1 MTGIKS
7 FRISDE
13 TKERLELRSASIGGN
28 KDRVFNT
35 LMDTYSLEQE
45 KATVA
50 ASDQEKNVETFEQYA
65 NTLVRLYLEAL
76 RAVSSSDDRIRGEF
90 HNQLEENAKTIK
102 ELRNQRDR
110 MVNELTLEKTN
121 AQKEAVEFQAKNKE
135 LTAVIERLEK
145 SLAAANEQIDAKQA
159 MNEVLLSQ
167 VKQTEKEKEEYNQM
181 AARFHELEKQLEDEK
196 TSSRK
201 EKQAFEEELRK
212 TISEKEKAAYEA
224 ELLKKE
230 EIHKAEETIRKEK
243 DEEIAA
249 LQKQLFDMQTR
260 QLSDQAAI
268 QEAKTAL
275 LSLRLELSQAHQKEL
290 NEVRIEKDKK
300 IEALQNE
307 LLKAF
312 DKK

>member
-13 TKERLELRSASIGGN
+13 TKERLELLSASIGGN

-145 SLAAANEQIDAKQA
+145 SLAAANEQVDAKQA
-159 MNEVLLSQ
+159 MNAVLLSQ
-167 VKQTEKEKEEYNQM
+167 VKQTETEEYNQM

-201 EKQAFEEELRK
+201 EKQAFEEKLRK
-212 TISEKEKAAYEA
+212 AISEKEKAAYEA

-230 EIHKAEETIRKEK
+230 EIHKTEETIRKEK

-260 QLSDQAAI
+260 QLSDQAAL

>member
-13 TKERLELRSASIGGN
+13 TKERLELLSASIGGN

-135 LTAVIERLEK
+135 K

-167 VKQTEKEKEEYNQM
+167 IKQTEKEKEEYNQM

-230 EIHKAEETIRKEK
+230 EIHKTEETIRKEK

-260 QLSDQAAI
+260 QLSDQAAL

>member
-1 MTGIKS
+1 MAGIKS

-13 TKERLELRSASIGGN
+13 TKERLELLSASIGGN

-135 LTAVIERLEK
+135 LKAVIERLEK
-145 SLAAANEQIDAKQA
+145 SLAAANEQVDAKQA

-212 TISEKEKAAYEA
+212 AISEKEKAAYEA

-260 QLSDQAAI
+260 QLSDQASI

>member
-1 MTGIKS
+1 MAGIKS

-13 TKERLELRSASIGGN
+13 TKERLELLSASIGGN

-102 ELRNQRDR
+102 ELRSQRDR

-121 AQKEAVEFQAKNKE
+121 AQKEAAEFQAKNKE
-135 LTAVIERLEK
+135 STATIERLEK
-145 SLAAANEQIDAKQA
+145 SLAAANEQVDAKQA

-167 VKQTEKEKEEYNQM
+167 VKQTEKEKEDYNQM
-181 AARFHELEKQLEDEK
+181 AASFHELEKQLEDEK
-196 TSSRK
+196 TSARK

-212 TISEKEKAAYEA
+212 AISEKEKAAYEA

-230 EIHKAEETIRKEK
+230 EIHKAKETIRKEK

-260 QLSDQAAI
+260 QLSDKTAL

>member
-13 TKERLELRSASIGGN
+13 TKERLELLSASIGGN

-145 SLAAANEQIDAKQA
+145 SLAVAERNEQIDAKQA

-181 AARFHELEKQLEDEK
+181 AATLP
-196 TSSRK
+196 
-201 EKQAFEEELRK
+201 
-212 TISEKEKAAYEA
+212 
-224 ELLKKE
+224 
-230 EIHKAEETIRKEK
+230 
-243 DEEIAA
+243 
-249 LQKQLFDMQTR
+249 
-260 QLSDQAAI
+260 
-268 QEAKTAL
+268 
-275 LSLRLELSQAHQKEL
+275 
-290 NEVRIEKDKK
+290 
-300 IEALQNE
+300 
-307 LLKAF
+307 
-312 DKK
+312 

>member
-1 MTGIKS
+1 MAGIKS

-13 TKERLELRSASIGGN
+13 TKERLELLSASIGGN

-110 MVNELTLEKTN
+110 MVNELALEKTN
-121 AQKEAVEFQAKNKE
+121 AQKEAAEFQAKNKE

-145 SLAAANEQIDAKQA
+145 SLAAANEQVDAKQA

-181 AARFHELEKQLEDEK
+181 AARFHELERQLEDEK

-212 TISEKEKAAYEA
+212 AISEKEKAAYEA

-260 QLSDQAAI
+260 QLSDQAAL

-275 LSLRLELSQAHQKEL
+275 LSLRLELSQSHQKEL

>member
-13 TKERLELRSASIGGN
+13 TKERLELLSASIGGN

-110 MVNELTLEKTN
+110 MVNEP
-121 AQKEAVEFQAKNKE
+121 VEFQAKNKE

-145 SLAAANEQIDAKQA
+145 SLAAANEQVDAKQA

-167 VKQTEKEKEEYNQM
+167 IKQTEKEKEEYNQM

-230 EIHKAEETIRKEK
+230 EIHKTEETIRKEK

-260 QLSDQAAI
+260 QLSDQAAL

>member
-13 TKERLELRSASIGGN
+13 TKERLELLSASIGGN

-135 LTAVIERLEK
+135 LTAVIKRLEK

-167 VKQTEKEKEEYNQM
+167 IKQTEKEKEEYNQM
-181 AARFHELEKQLEDEK
+181 AAHFHELEKQLEDEK

>member
-13 TKERLELRSASIGGN
+13 TKERLELLSASIGGN

-167 VKQTEKEKEEYNQM
+167 IKQTEKEKEEYNQM
-181 AARFHELEKQLEDEK
+181 ATRFHELEKQLEDEK

-224 ELLKKE
+224 ELLKEE
-230 EIHKAEETIRKEK
+230 EIHKTEETIRKEK

-260 QLSDQAAI
+260 QLSDQAAL

>member
-1 MTGIKS
+1 MAGIKS

-13 TKERLELRSASIGGN
+13 TKERLELLSASIGGN

-135 LTAVIERLEK
+135 STATIERLEK
-145 SLAAANEQIDAKQA
+145 SLAAANEQVDAKQA

-243 DEEIAA
+243 DEEISA

-260 QLSDQAAI
+260 QLSDQAAL

>member
-13 TKERLELRSASIGGN
+13 TKERLELLSASIGGN

-135 LTAVIERLEK
+135 LKAVIERLEK
-145 SLAAANEQIDAKQA
+145 SLAAANEQVDAKQA

-196 TSSRK
+196 TSSRN

-212 TISEKEKAAYEA
+212 AISEKEKAAYEA

-260 QLSDQAAI
+260 QLSDQASI

>member
-13 TKERLELRSASIGGN
+13 TKEPLELLSASIGGN

-145 SLAAANEQIDAKQA
+145 SLAAANEQVDAKQA

-212 TISEKEKAAYEA
+212 VISEKEKAAYEA
-224 ELLKKE
+224 DLLKKE

-260 QLSDQAAI
+260 QLSDQAAL

>member
-13 TKERLELRSASIGGN
+13 TKERFELLSASIGGN

-35 LMDTYSLEQE
+35 LMYTYSLEQE

-145 SLAAANEQIDAKQA
+145 SLAAANEQVDAKQA
-159 MNEVLLSQ
+159 MNAVLLSQ

-201 EKQAFEEELRK
+201 EKQAFEEKLRK
-212 TISEKEKAAYEA
+212 AISEKEKAAYEA

-230 EIHKAEETIRKEK
+230 EIHKTEETIRKEK

-260 QLSDQAAI
+260 QLSDQAAL

>member
-13 TKERLELRSASIGGN
+13 TKERLELLSASIGGN

-167 VKQTEKEKEEYNQM
+167 VKQNEKEKEEYNQM

>member
-1 MTGIKS
+1 MAGIKS

-13 TKERLELRSASIGGN
+13 TKERLELLSASIGGN

-50 ASDQEKNVETFEQYA
+50 ASDQKKNVETFEQYA

-102 ELRNQRDR
+102 ELRSQRDR

-121 AQKEAVEFQAKNKE
+121 AQKEAAEFQAKNKE
-135 LTAVIERLEK
+135 LTAAIERLEK

-167 VKQTEKEKEEYNQM
+167 VKQIEKEKEEYNQM
-181 AARFHELEKQLEDEK
+181 AARFHELEKQLE
-196 TSSRK
+196 
-201 EKQAFEEELRK
+201 ELRK

-224 ELLKKE
+224 EFLKKE

-243 DEEIAA
+243 DEEISV

-260 QLSDQAAI
+260 QFSDQTAL

-290 NEVRIEKDKK
+290 NEVRMEKDKK

>member
-13 TKERLELRSASIGGN
+13 TKERLELLSASIGGN

-145 SLAAANEQIDAKQA
+145 SLAAANEQVDAKQA
-159 MNEVLLSQ
+159 MNAVLLSLFQ
-167 VKQTEKEKEEYNQM
+167 SALPEKEEYNQM

-212 TISEKEKAAYEA
+212 AISEKEKAAYEA

-260 QLSDQAAI
+260 QLSDQAAL

>member
-1 MTGIKS
+1 
-7 FRISDE
+7 
-13 TKERLELRSASIGGN
+13 
-28 KDRVFNT
+28 
-35 LMDTYSLEQE
+35 MDTYSLEQE

-121 AQKEAVEFQAKNKE
+121 AQKEAAEFQAKNKE
-135 LTAVIERLEK
+135 LTAIIERLEK
-145 SLAAANEQIDAKQA
+145 SLAAANEQVDAKQA
-159 MNEVLLSQ
+159 MNAVLLSQ
-167 VKQTEKEKEEYNQM
+167 VKQTEKEKEEYNQI

-196 TSSRK
+196 TSSRN

-212 TISEKEKAAYEA
+212 AISEKEKAAYEA

-230 EIHKAEETIRKEK
+230 EIYKAEETIRKEK

-260 QLSDQAAI
+260 QLSDQAAL

>member
-13 TKERLELRSASIGGN
+13 TKERLELLSASIGGN

-145 SLAAANEQIDAKQA
+145 SLAAANEQVDAKQA
-159 MNEVLLSQ
+159 LNEVLLS
-167 VKQTEKEKEEYNQM
+167 
-181 AARFHELEKQLEDEK
+181 
-196 TSSRK
+196 
-201 EKQAFEEELRK
+201 
-212 TISEKEKAAYEA
+212 
-224 ELLKKE
+224 LKK
-230 EIHKAEETIRKEK
+230 RKKNITRWQHASMSLKSNWKMKRLLPERK
-243 DEEIAA
+243 NKHLKKNYA
-249 LQKQLFDMQTR
+249 KLFPKKRKLLMK
-260 QLSDQAAI
+260 LSY
-268 QEAKTAL
+268 
-275 LSLRLELSQAHQKEL
+275 
-290 NEVRIEKDKK
+290 
-300 IEALQNE
+300 
-307 LLKAF
+307 
-312 DKK
+312 

>member
-13 TKERLELRSASIGGN
+13 TKERLELLSASIGGN

-135 LTAVIERLEK
+135 LKAVIERLEK
-145 SLAAANEQIDAKQA
+145 SLAAANEQVDAKQA

-167 VKQTEKEKEEYNQM
+167 VKQTEK
-181 AARFHELEKQLEDEK
+181 
-196 TSSRK
+196 RK
-201 EKQAFEEELRK
+201 KNITRWQHASMSLKSNWKMKRLLPERK
-212 TISEKEKAAYEA
+212 NKH
-224 ELLKKE
+224 LKKNYV
-230 EIHKAEETIRKEK
+230 KLFPKKRKLLMK
-243 DEEIAA
+243 
-249 LQKQLFDMQTR
+249 
-260 QLSDQAAI
+260 LSY
-268 QEAKTAL
+268 
-275 LSLRLELSQAHQKEL
+275 
-290 NEVRIEKDKK
+290 
-300 IEALQNE
+300 
-307 LLKAF
+307 
-312 DKK
+312 

>member
-1 MTGIKS
+1 MAGIKS

-13 TKERLELRSASIGGN
+13 TKERLELLSASIGGN

-102 ELRNQRDR
+102 ELRSQRDR

-121 AQKEAVEFQAKNKE
+121 AQKEAAEFQAKNKE
-135 LTAVIERLEK
+135 STATIERLEK
-145 SLAAANEQIDAKQA
+145 SLAAANEQVDAKQA

-181 AARFHELEKQLEDEK
+181 AASFHELEKQLEDEK
-196 TSSRK
+196 TSARK

-212 TISEKEKAAYEA
+212 AISEKEKAAYEA

-230 EIHKAEETIRKEK
+230 EIHKAKETIRKEK

-260 QLSDQAAI
+260 QLSDQTAL

>member
-1 MTGIKS
+1 
-7 FRISDE
+7 
-13 TKERLELRSASIGGN
+13 
-28 KDRVFNT
+28 
-35 LMDTYSLEQE
+35 MDTYSLEQE

-145 SLAAANEQIDAKQA
+145 SLAAANEQVDAKQA

-167 VKQTEKEKEEYNQM
+167 IKQTEKEKEEYNQM

-230 EIHKAEETIRKEK
+230 EIHKTEETIRKEK

-260 QLSDQAAI
+260 QLSDQAAL

-275 LSLRLELSQAHQKEL
+275 LSLRLELSQAHQKNL
-290 NEVRIEKDKK
+290 MKCV
-300 IEALQNE
+300 
-307 LLKAF
+307 
-312 DKK
+312 

>member
-1 MTGIKS
+1 MAGIKS

-13 TKERLELRSASIGGN
+13 TKERLELLSASIGGN

-50 ASDQEKNVETFEQYA
+50 VSDQEKNVETFEQYA

-102 ELRNQRDR
+102 ELRSQRDR

-121 AQKEAVEFQAKNKE
+121 AQKEAAEFQAKNKE
-135 LTAVIERLEK
+135 LTAAIERLEK
-145 SLAAANEQIDAKQA
+145 SLTAANEQIDAKQA

-167 VKQTEKEKEEYNQM
+167 VKQIEKEKEEYNQM
-181 AARFHELEKQLEDEK
+181 AARFHELEKQLEDQK

-201 EKQAFEEELRK
+201 GKQAFEEELRK

-260 QLSDQAAI
+260 QLSDQAAL

>member
-1 MTGIKS
+1 MAGIKS

-13 TKERLELRSASIGGN
+13 TKERLELLSASIGGN

-102 ELRNQRDR
+102 ELRSQRDR

-121 AQKEAVEFQAKNKE
+121 AQKEAAEFQAKNKE
-135 LTAVIERLEK
+135 LTAAIERLEK
-145 SLAAANEQIDAKQA
+145 SLTAANEQIDAKQA

-167 VKQTEKEKEEYNQM
+167 VKQIEKEKEEYNQM
-181 AARFHELEKQLEDEK
+181 AARFHELEKQLEDQK

-260 QLSDQAAI
+260 QLSDQAAL

>member
-13 TKERLELRSASIGGN
+13 TKERLELLSASIGCN

-230 EIHKAEETIRKEK
+230 EIHKTEETIRKEK

-260 QLSDQAAI
+260 QLSDQAAL

>member
-13 TKERLELRSASIGGN
+13 TKERLELLSASIGGN

-121 AQKEAVEFQAKNKE
+121 AQKEAAEFQAKNKE
-135 LTAVIERLEK
+135 LTATIERLEK
-145 SLAAANEQIDAKQA
+145 SLAAANEQVDAKQA
-159 MNEVLLSQ
+159 MNDVLLSQ

-181 AARFHELEKQLEDEK
+181 AAHFHELEKQLEDEK
-196 TSSRK
+196 TSARK

-212 TISEKEKAAYEA
+212 AISEKEKAAYEA

-260 QLSDQAAI
+260 QLSDQAAL

>member
-13 TKERLELRSASIGGN
+13 TKERLELLSASIGGN

-135 LTAVIERLEK
+135 LTAVIERLK
-145 SLAAANEQIDAKQA
+145 SHW
-159 MNEVLLSQ
+159 LLLTNKLMQ
-167 VKQTEKEKEEYNQM
+167 
-181 AARFHELEKQLEDEK
+181 
-196 TSSRK
+196 SR
-201 EKQAFEEELRK
+201 Q
-212 TISEKEKAAYEA
+212 
-224 ELLKKE
+224 
-230 EIHKAEETIRKEK
+230 
-243 DEEIAA
+243 
-249 LQKQLFDMQTR
+249 
-260 QLSDQAAI
+260 
-268 QEAKTAL
+268 
-275 LSLRLELSQAHQKEL
+275 
-290 NEVRIEKDKK
+290 
-300 IEALQNE
+300 
-307 LLKAF
+307 
-312 DKK
+312 

>member
-13 TKERLELRSASIGGN
+13 TKERLELLSASIGGN

-121 AQKEAVEFQAKNKE
+121 AQKEAAEFQAKNKE

-145 SLAAANEQIDAKQA
+145 SLAAANEQVDAKQA

-167 VKQTEKEKEEYNQM
+167 VKQTEKEKEKYNQM
-181 AARFHELEKQLEDEK
+181 AAHFHELEKQLEDEK
-196 TSSRK
+196 TSSRN

-212 TISEKEKAAYEA
+212 AISEKEKAAYEA

-260 QLSDQAAI
+260 QLSDQAAL

>member
-1 MTGIKS
+1 MAGIKS

-13 TKERLELRSASIGGN
+13 TKERLELLSASIGGN

-102 ELRNQRDR
+102 ELRSQRDR
-110 MVNELTLEKTN
+110 MVN
-121 AQKEAVEFQAKNKE
+121 
-135 LTAVIERLEK
+135 
-145 SLAAANEQIDAKQA
+145 ANEQVDAKQA

-196 TSSRK
+196 TSARK

-212 TISEKEKAAYEA
+212 AISEKEKAAYEA

-260 QLSDQAAI
+260 QLSDQTAL

>member
-13 TKERLELRSASIGGN
+13 TKERLELLSASIGGN

-50 ASDQEKNVETFEQYA
+50 VSDQEKNVETFEQYA

-145 SLAAANEQIDAKQA
+145 SLAAANEQVDAKQA

-167 VKQTEKEKEEYNQM
+167 VKQTEK
-181 AARFHELEKQLEDEK
+181 
-196 TSSRK
+196 RK
-201 EKQAFEEELRK
+201 KN
-212 TISEKEKAAYEA
+212 I
-224 ELLKKE
+224 
-230 EIHKAEETIRKEK
+230 
-243 DEEIAA
+243 
-249 LQKQLFDMQTR
+249 TR
-260 QLSDQAAI
+260 W
-268 QEAKTAL
+268 
-275 LSLRLELSQAHQKEL
+275 
-290 NEVRIEKDKK
+290 
-300 IEALQNE
+300 
-307 LLKAF
+307 
-312 DKK
+312 

>member
-13 TKERLELRSASIGGN
+13 TKERLELLSASIGGN

-145 SLAAANEQIDAKQA
+145 SLAAVNEQVDAKQA

-260 QLSDQAAI
+260 QLSDQAAL

>member
-1 MTGIKS
+1 MAGIKS

-13 TKERLELRSASIGGN
+13 TKERLELLSASIGGN

-102 ELRNQRDR
+102 ELRSQRDR

-121 AQKEAVEFQAKNKE
+121 AQKEAAEFQAKNKE
-135 LTAVIERLEK
+135 LTAAIERLEK
-145 SLAAANEQIDAKQA
+145 SLAAANEQVDAKQA

-196 TSSRK
+196 TSARK

-212 TISEKEKAAYEA
+212 AISEKEKAAYEA

-243 DEEIAA
+243 
-249 LQKQLFDMQTR
+249 R
-260 QLSDQAAI
+260 
-268 QEAKTAL
+268 
-275 LSLRLELSQAHQKEL
+275 
-290 NEVRIEKDKK
+290 
-300 IEALQNE
+300 
-307 LLKAF
+307 
-312 DKK
+312 